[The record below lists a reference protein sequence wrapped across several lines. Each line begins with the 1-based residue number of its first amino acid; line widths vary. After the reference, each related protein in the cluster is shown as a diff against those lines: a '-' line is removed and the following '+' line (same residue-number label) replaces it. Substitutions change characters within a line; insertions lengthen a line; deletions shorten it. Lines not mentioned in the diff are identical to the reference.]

1 MKKVL
6 FISLLLMFLASPL
19 QAAQT
24 IKVLILD
31 KGFNK
36 IPEKDEKLTKIDSVR
51 GRLKLG
57 DTNYTGNIEVWR
69 GKNGLYLINVVPLEE
84 YVEGVVK
91 AETGSDWALEA
102 LKAQAVI
109 VRTYVLNNML
119 KNNDRVYHVTSSVL
133 HQIYRGLNSDTNVST
148 AVRRTM
154 GRILTHEGKP
164 IMAFY
169 HSSSSGRTEKPE
181 EVFGS
186 GYQYLK
192 SVSASGKLSP
202 YDMWTRRIP
211 IREVE
216 KATNT
221 KRIIDVKIK
230 KRTSTGRAKDIAL
243 FTPRKGS
250 KPSNKT
256 VKAKDLRKMLGWKR
270 LPSTDFSLKVQDGI
284 VVFEGK
290 GYGHGVGLCQWTA
303 LEMALQGKDY
313 KAILSHFYPG
323 AKLDFYEDFRL

>member
-1 MKKVL
+1 M
-6 FISLLLMFLASPL
+6 
-19 QAAQT
+19 AAQT

-36 IPEKDEKLTKIDSVR
+36 VPEVDENLIQVDSVR

-57 DTNYTGNIEVWR
+57 DTSYTGDIEIWR
-69 GKNGLYLINVVPLEE
+69 GKNGLYLINEVPLET

-109 VRTYVLNNML
+109 VRTYVLNNMM
-119 KNNDRVYHVTSSVL
+119 KNIDREYHVTSSVL
-133 HQIYRGLNSDTNVST
+133 HQIYRGLNSDTKVAT

-154 GRILTHEGKP
+154 GRILTHDGKP

-169 HSSSSGRTEKPE
+169 HSSSSGRTEQPE

-192 SVSASGKLSP
+192 SVSSSGKLSP

-211 IREVE
+211 IREIE

-221 KRIIDVKIK
+221 NKIVDVKIK
-230 KRTSTGRAKDIAL
+230 THTSTGRAKDIGL
-243 FTPRKGS
+243 FSPVKGS

-256 VKAKDLRKMLGWKR
+256 VQAKDLRKMLGWKR
-270 LPSTDFSLKVQDGI
+270 LPSTDFTLKVQGDT

-313 KAILSHFYPG
+313 KEILSHFYPG
-323 AKLDFYEDFRL
+323 TKLDFYEDLRL